1 MRTHRTRTHRIELA
15 LNDDEYE
22 RFLSS
27 VHLCGM
33 TQQAY
38 LYNLVQNRLPQP
50 KPTQDFFEMIDQ
62 LRKIGN
68 NLNQLVMIAHKTG
81 SIDIVRYKKDIE
93 KLNKS
98 ILQIREQIYLPKEC
112 KDGND

>member
-15 LNDDEYE
+15 LNDEEYE

-38 LYNLVQNRLPQP
+38 LYNLVQNRLPRP
-50 KPTQDFFEMIDQ
+50 KPTQDFIEMINQ

-68 NLNQLVMIAHKTG
+68 NLNQLVMIANKTG